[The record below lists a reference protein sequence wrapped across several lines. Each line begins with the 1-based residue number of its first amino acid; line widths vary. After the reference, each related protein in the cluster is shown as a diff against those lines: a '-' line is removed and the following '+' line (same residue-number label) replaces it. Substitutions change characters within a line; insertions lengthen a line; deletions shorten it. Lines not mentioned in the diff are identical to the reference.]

1 MRKRATWLSV
11 GGGVAGVIILVAIAV
26 SLIAA
31 RSEPITSATIVRTRA
46 PESFP
51 VASFSPHT
59 VNDAAKAQRLYDAVR
74 ALPAPT
80 GNGIFSCPIDFGTRY
95 QLTFRSASGVQLTA
109 TLEAGGCRTLY
120 IGGNHGY
127 TTDTAFWQLLAD
139 TFGVSDAQLFPVP
152 PR

>member
-51 VASFSPHT
+51 QWHPSRRIPSMMRQ
-59 VNDAAKAQRLYDAVR
+59 KL
-74 ALPAPT
+74 
-80 GNGIFSCPIDFGTRY
+80 NGSMMRCA
-95 QLTFRSASGVQLTA
+95 RSLRRQVMESSVVQSIL
-109 TLEAGGCRTLY
+109 GRV
-120 IGGNHGY
+120 IN
-127 TTDTAFWQLLAD
+127 
-139 TFGVSDAQLFPVP
+139 
-152 PR
+152 

>member
-1 MRKRATWLSV
+1 MRKRAAWLSV
-11 GGGVAGVIILVAIAV
+11 GGGVAGAIILVAIAV

-46 PESFP
+46 PESIP
-51 VASFSPHT
+51 AASFSPHT

-74 ALPAPT
+74 ALKPLPA
-80 GNGIFSCPIDFGTRY
+80 NGMWSCPIDFGTRY
-95 QLTFRSASGVQLTA
+95 QLTFRSTSGIQLIA
-109 TLEAGGCRTLY
+109 TLDGGGCRFLQ
-120 IGGNHGY
+120 IEGGQGY
-127 TTDTAFWQLLAD
+127 YTDAAFWQLLAD